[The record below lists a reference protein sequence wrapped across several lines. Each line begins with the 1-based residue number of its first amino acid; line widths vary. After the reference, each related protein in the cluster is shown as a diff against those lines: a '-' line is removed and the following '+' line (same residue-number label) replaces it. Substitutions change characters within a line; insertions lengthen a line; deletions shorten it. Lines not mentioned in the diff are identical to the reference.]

1 MLNIS
6 DNRIDQYINLKNFK
20 SWKEIKSSRPE
31 RIFSRLLGIFFLFL
45 IIIMFLP
52 WTQNIRNRGYVT
64 TLNPNQRPQTINS
77 IIAGKIERWY
87 VKEGT
92 AVKKGDTLLVLSEI
106 KDDYF
111 DPKLLDRTQ
120 QQINSKKLSVSSYIE
135 KIKALDNQID
145 ALSKT
150 QALKLEQSKNYIQQV
165 YLKIKTDSIDLE
177 AANTNYSIAVDQFQ
191 RMEKLYKDGLKSLTE
206 LENRKL
212 KLQEAQAKKISS
224 QNKLLASRNELINAK
239 VEYNSVQNQYIDKLS
254 KAESEKYTAMSSL
267 YDAEIDVTKM
277 QNQYSNYLVRAGN
290 YYIISTQDGYITKLY
305 KSGIGETVS
314 AAEPILSIMP
324 ADFNL
329 AVEMYVLPQDMPLI
343 HVGSKVRMAFD
354 GWPAIVF
361 SGWPNT
367 SYGTYG
373 GKVVAID
380 NIISENGKYRIMVAQ
395 DPDDQ
400 KWPTEIRVGSGAS
413 CITLFKDV
421 KIGYEIWRN
430 LNGFPPDYYKELNEV
445 SNNKNSESKKKDEK

>member
-277 QNQYSNYLVRAGN
+277 QNKYSNYLVRAGN

>member
-20 SWKEIKSSRPE
+20 SWKEIKSSRPQ

-64 TLNPNQRPQTINS
+64 TINPNQRPQTINS

-111 DPKLLDRTQ
+111 DPMLLDRTQ
-120 QQINSKKLSVSSYIE
+120 QQINSKKLSVGSYIE
-135 KIKALDNQID
+135 KIKALDNQIE

-150 QALKLEQSKNYIQQV
+150 QVLKLEQSKNYIQQA
-165 YLKIKTDSIDLE
+165 YLKIKTDSIEVE

-191 RMEKLYKDGLKSLTE
+191 RMEKLYKDGLKSLTD

-212 KLQEAQAKKISS
+212 KLQEAQAKKISA

-239 VEYNSVQNQYIDKLS
+239 VEYNSIQNQYLDKLS

-395 DPDDQ
+395 DTTEQ
-400 KWPTEIRVGSGAS
+400 KWPSEIRVGSGAS

-445 SNNKNSESKKKDEK
+445 TNNKNSISKKKDEK